1 MPFVI
6 DRTSLK
12 GAPAELMIDQIG
24 TLTLKNDWDDM
35 CSPGYFSMSYDP
47 GDLLDMLN
55 AAPDSH
61 PLANEEGLKRME
73 ELRNS
78 IDPEGNHY
86 VIIGHWK

>member
-1 MPFVI
+1 MPLVI
-6 DRTSLK
+6 DRASLK
-12 GAPAELMIDQIG
+12 GAPAELMFDQLG
-24 TLTLKNDWDDM
+24 TFTLNKDWDFI
-35 CSPGYFSMSYDP
+35 CTPGYFSMSYDP
-47 GDLLDMLN
+47 GDLLDMLK